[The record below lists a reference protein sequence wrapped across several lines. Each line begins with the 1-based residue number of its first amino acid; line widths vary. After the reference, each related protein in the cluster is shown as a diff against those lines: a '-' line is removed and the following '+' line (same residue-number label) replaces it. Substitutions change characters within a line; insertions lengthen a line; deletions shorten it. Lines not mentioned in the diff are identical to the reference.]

1 MRCLPCQILRKR
13 GQQCRAIRSG
23 CEQRGNPERIPI
35 PQAMDLP
42 AFAAQRQDGAMH
54 TIAGDRE
61 QWGDLA
67 EFGEI
72 LPPFKPIKRSA
83 CGWRS
88 QQCSKHCI
96 ALHFRK
102 FAVIIDRDQTCSIPF
117 PGAAP
122 VPASLTIDP
131 RPLDHLVLR
140 GADAD
145 PALVLRNR
153 TLSYK
158 DLRESVA
165 LLAGWLQ
172 QQVPEPGA
180 RVASWAA
187 KGELTCLMPLAA
199 ARAGLVHVPIN
210 PLLKR
215 AQVAHILKDSGVRLL
230 IATPARLETLD
241 EGDAPLEC
249 CLRSELQVI
258 AEYALSLSLEPS
270 AVDPVALAAILYTSG
285 STGKPKGVMLSHAN
299 MWLGA
304 ESVAS
309 YLELTPADVTL
320 AVLPLSFDYGQNQL
334 LSTWFAG
341 GSVAPLDYL
350 TPRDVVKAV
359 DRWGVTT
366 LAAVPPLWVQLAE
379 LDWPAE
385 IAARLKRLTNS
396 GGALTVDL
404 VTRLRQHFPQAR
416 LFPMYGLT
424 EAFRSTFLD
433 PDLVD
438 RHPTSMGKAIPHAE
452 ILVIND
458 QGEVAAD
465 GEEGEL
471 VHCGPLVAQ
480 GYWCDPVRT
489 AERFRPAPVAS
500 SYGGVAVWSGD
511 RVRREADGLLYFVGR
526 RDAMIKSAGNR
537 ISPQEIEEVALG
549 TGLVAEAVAL
559 GVPDE
564 RLGQAVH
571 LVVRAVNSS
580 ENKEDLLHRMMSL
593 LPNFMLPKVIHW
605 REAMPLSPNGKIDR
619 AALQAELTA

>member
-1 MRCLPCQILRKR
+1 M
-13 GQQCRAIRSG
+13 
-23 CEQRGNPERIPI
+23 
-35 PQAMDLP
+35 
-42 AFAAQRQDGAMH
+42 
-54 TIAGDRE
+54 
-61 QWGDLA
+61 
-67 EFGEI
+67 
-72 LPPFKPIKRSA
+72 
-83 CGWRS
+83 
-88 QQCSKHCI
+88 
-96 ALHFRK
+96 
-102 FAVIIDRDQTCSIPF
+102 
-117 PGAAP
+117 
-122 VPASLTIDP
+122 PASLPIDP

-145 PALVLRNR
+145 PALVLRHR
-153 TLSYK
+153 TFSYK

-187 KGELTCLMPLAA
+187 KGELTCLLPLAA

-215 AQVAHILKDSGVRLL
+215 AQVAHILNDSGARLL

-241 EGDAPLEC
+241 EGDAPLGC
-249 CLRSELQVI
+249 ILRSESQVI
-258 AEYALSLSLEPS
+258 AEYQFSVRIEQSTA
-270 AVDPVALAAILYTSG
+270 DPVALAAILYTSG

-304 ESVAS
+304 QSVAS

-341 GSVAPLDYL
+341 GSVTPLDYL
-350 TPRDVVKAV
+350 IPRDVVKAV

-366 LAAVPPLWVQLAE
+366 LAAVPPLWVQLVE

-385 IAARLKRLTNS
+385 TAARLQRLTNS
-396 GGALTVDL
+396 GGALTADL
-404 VTRLRQHFPQAR
+404 VWRLRQQFPQAR

-458 QGEVAAD
+458 QGNVAAD

-480 GYWCDPVRT
+480 GYWRDPVRT
-489 AERFRPAPVAS
+489 AERFRPAPAAS
-500 SYGGVAVWSGD
+500 GYGGMAVWSGD
-511 RVRREADGLLYFVGR
+511 RVRREVGGLLYFVGR
-526 RDAMIKSAGNR
+526 RDAMIKCAGNR

-549 TGLVAEAVAL
+549 TGLVAEAIAL

-571 LVVRAVNSS
+571 LVVRGASGLES
-580 ENKEDLLHRMMSL
+580 KEDLPRKLMAL
-593 LPNFMLPKVIHW
+593 LPNFMHPKVIHW

-619 AALQAELTA
+619 AALQADLTA